1 KREFTFLTTSR
12 LQKYRHIFIA
22 VVLMLVTVSPNLFAC
37 GSCYGDPHSS
47 QTQGMN
53 AAIMSMLG
61 ITATLFLAMSTFVFL
76 LRRKV
81 AMMRAKSVDS
91 EGAK

>member
-1 KREFTFLTTSR
+1 MKQNFV
-12 LQKYRHIFIA
+12 RHA
-22 VVLMLVTVSPNLFAC
+22 VVVAGVIVLTILPQLLFAC

-61 ITATLFLAMSTFVFL
+61 ITATLFLAMSTLFFIV
-76 LRRKV
+76 RRKV
-81 AMMRAKSVDS
+81 RMLQMEESK
-91 EGAK
+91 K